1 MKIRQAM
8 SKKLKLTDREW
19 AEFQFKD
26 VFHIVDGYYNK
37 KPPMEENGT
46 LPFLGATQ
54 YNNGVTGMT
63 TKDSV
68 QVHDKVGGNSM
79 NDVDKRFY
87 VGGCIAI
94 TNNGSVG
101 HAYYQASEFTCSHD
115 ITVVYLKDQVM
126 TKELATFLIPSIQKV
141 GESFAYAKK
150 WRPIRM
156 RRSKLM
162 LPIGTNGMPD
172 WAFMETYVRQ
182 VEDELLSEV
191 RSKLEAQLLEH
202 IISLGA
208 LEDREWK
215 EFYFSDVFTRIQRGK
230 RLKKDNHIEGTT
242 PYVSST
248 ATNNGID
255 GFVGNKERI
264 RIFSNCISLAN
275 SGSVGSA
282 FFQKFEFVASDH
294 VTSLQKEG
302 IDEYAYLFMLPI
314 IRRLSEKYSFNRE
327 INDLRISRERLML
340 PVQSDGT
347 PDWEFMSAFMQR
359 VEQETLGKALQFFKL
374 RCKEMQNG
382 GGKMQPYFMEDVL
395 SIANGVRLTKADMQ
409 EGSRPFI
416 GASETS
422 NGVTAFITNSNAS
435 LESNVLGVNY
445 NGSVGFSFYHPYEAL
460 FSDDVKRVRWKNETA
475 NNKYTLLY
483 LSTAIAQQKG
493 KYAYGY
499 KFNAQRMK
507 RQIIMLPAL
516 EDGSPDYRYM
526 ERTMRV
532 MEYEVLSEYL
542 KRIEV

>member
-1 MKIRQAM
+1 M

-19 AEFQFKD
+19 KEFVFGD
-26 VFHIVDGYYNK
+26 VFDIQATSSGIDKKKLFGGVGNVPYLTRTDNNNGIDGFVELQEASSLDEGNVITIGLDTQTVFYQESSFYTGQNIQVVKHKKLNKYNALFIIRTIRILVQK
-37 KPPMEENGT
+37 FSWGSY
-46 LPFLGATQ
+46 GATL
-54 YNNGVTGMT
+54 T
-63 TKDSV
+63 
-68 QVHDKVGGNSM
+68 
-79 NDVDKRFY
+79 R
-87 VGGCIAI
+87 
-94 TNNGSVG
+94 
-101 HAYYQASEFTCSHD
+101 
-115 ITVVYLKDQVM
+115 L
-126 TKELATFLIPSIQKV
+126 
-141 GESFAYAKK
+141 
-150 WRPIRM
+150 
-156 RRSKLM
+156 RRGKLF
-162 LPIGTNGMPD
+162 LPIQSDGAPD
-172 WAFMETYVRQ
+172 WEFMEAYMRQ

-191 RSKLEAQLLEH
+191 RPKLEAQLLEH
-202 IISLGA
+202 IMSLGA

-215 EFYFSDVFTRIQRGK
+215 EFYFSDIFTRIQRGK
-230 RLKKDNHIEGTT
+230 RLKKDDHIEGTT

-255 GFVGNKERI
+255 GFVGNKERV

-374 RCKEMQNG
+374 RCEEMQNRG
-382 GGKMQPYFMEDVL
+382 GGKMQPYFIEDVL
-395 SIANGVRLTKADMQ
+395 FIANGVRLTKADMQ
-409 EGSRPFI
+409 EGSRPFV
-416 GASETS
+416 GASEAS
-422 NGVTAFITNSNAS
+422 NGVTAFIENSNAS
-435 LESNVLGVNY
+435 LDSNVLGVNY

-460 FSDDVKRVRWKNETA
+460 FSDDVKRVRWKDETA

-483 LSTAIAQQKG
+483 LSTAIAQQRR

-499 KFNAQRMK
+499 KFNSQRMK
-507 RQIIMLPAL
+507 RQIIMLPSL
-516 EDGSPDYRYM
+516 PNGTPDYAYM
-526 ERTMRV
+526 EHTMRV
-532 MEYEVLSEYL
+532 MEYDVLKNYL
-542 KRIEV
+542 MSK

>member
-1 MKIRQAM
+1 M

-87 VGGCIAI
+87 AGGCIAI

-126 TKELATFLIPSIQKV
+126 TKELATFLIPSIQKA

-162 LPIGTNGMPD
+162 LPIGTNGTPD

-230 RLKKDNHIEGTT
+230 RLKKDDHIEGAT

-374 RCKEMQNG
+374 RCKEMQNRG
-382 GGKMQPYFMEDVL
+382 GGKMQPYFIEDVL
-395 SIANGVRLTKADMQ
+395 FIANGVRLTKADMQ
-409 EGSRPFI
+409 EGSRPFV
-416 GASETS
+416 GASEAS
-422 NGVTAFITNSNAS
+422 NGVTAFIENSNAS
-435 LESNVLGVNY
+435 LDSNVLGVNY

-460 FSDDVKRVRWKNETA
+460 FSDDVKRVRWKDETA

-483 LSTAIAQQKG
+483 LSTAIAQQRR

-507 RQIIMLPAL
+507 RQIIMLPSL
-516 EDGSPDYRYM
+516 PNGTPDYAYM
-526 ERTMRV
+526 EHTMRV
-532 MEYEVLSEYL
+532 MEYDVLKNYL
-542 KRIEV
+542 MSK

>member
-1 MKIRQAM
+1 M

-87 VGGCIAI
+87 AGGCIAI

-126 TKELATFLIPSIQKV
+126 TKELATFLIPSIQKA

-162 LPIGTNGMPD
+162 LPIGTNGTPD

-230 RLKKDNHIEGTT
+230 RLKKDDHIEGTT

-374 RCKEMQNG
+374 RCKEMQNRG
-382 GGKMQPYFMEDVL
+382 GGKMQPYFIEDVL
-395 SIANGVRLTKADMQ
+395 FIANGVRLTKADMQ
-409 EGSRPFI
+409 EGSRPFV
-416 GASETS
+416 GASEAS
-422 NGVTAFITNSNAS
+422 NGVTAFIENSNAS
-435 LESNVLGVNY
+435 LDSNVLGVNY

-460 FSDDVKRVRWKNETA
+460 FSDDVKRVRWKDETA

-483 LSTAIAQQKG
+483 LSTAIAQQRR

-507 RQIIMLPAL
+507 RQIIMLPSL
-516 EDGSPDYRYM
+516 PNGTPDYAYM
-526 ERTMRV
+526 EHTMRV
-532 MEYEVLSEYL
+532 MEYDVLKNYL
-542 KRIEV
+542 MSK

>member
-1 MKIRQAM
+1 M

-19 AEFQFKD
+19 RAFSISSLFD
-26 VFHIVDGYYNK
+26 VFTGANISPKKLSIGIVPRISATDNNNGIDSFYTPIQNNSYRTNK
-37 KPPMEENGT
+37 ECVSVS
-46 LPFLGATQ
+46 FLGSVFYQPYEASYDMKIHSLRLKGNKAISEHYGLFVATELRKQ
-54 YNNGVTGMT
+54 CSKFSYGN
-63 TKDSV
+63 
-68 QVHDKVGGNSM
+68 QVSSTDLP
-79 NDVDKRFY
+79 
-87 VGGCIAI
+87 
-94 TNNGSVG
+94 T
-101 HAYYQASEFTCSHD
+101 
-115 ITVVYLKDQVM
+115 
-126 TKELATFLIPSIQKV
+126 QK
-141 GESFAYAKK
+141 
-150 WRPIRM
+150 
-156 RRSKLM
+156 LL
-162 LPIGTNGMPD
+162 LPIQADGTPD
-172 WAFMETYVRQ
+172 WKFMKAYMRQ

-191 RSKLEAQLLEH
+191 RPKLEAQLLEH

-230 RLKKDNHIEGTT
+230 RLKKDDHIEGTT

-248 ATNNGID
+248 ATNNGIY
-255 GFVGNKERI
+255 GFVGNKERV

-340 PVQSDGT
+340 PVQLDCT

-374 RCKEMQNG
+374 RCEEMQNRG
-382 GGKMQPYFMEDVL
+382 GGKMQSYFIEDVL
-395 SIANGVRLTKADMQ
+395 FIANGVRLTKADIQ
-409 EGSRPFI
+409 EGSRPFD
-416 GASETS
+416 GASEAS
-422 NGVTAFITNSNAS
+422 NGVTAFIENSNAS
-435 LESNVLGVNY
+435 LDSNVLGVNY

-460 FSDDVKRVRWKNETA
+460 LSDDVKCVRWKDETA

-483 LSTAIAQQKG
+483 LSTAIAQQRR

-507 RQIIMLPAL
+507 RQILMLPSC
-516 EDGSPDYRYM
+516 EDGSPDYAYM
-526 ERTMRV
+526 EQTMRV
-532 MEYEVLSEYL
+532 MEYDVLKTYL
-542 KRIEV
+542 MSK